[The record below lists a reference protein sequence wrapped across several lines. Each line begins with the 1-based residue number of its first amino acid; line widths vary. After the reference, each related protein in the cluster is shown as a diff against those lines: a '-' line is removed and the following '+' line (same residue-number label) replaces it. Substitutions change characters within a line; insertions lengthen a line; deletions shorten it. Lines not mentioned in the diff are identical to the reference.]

1 MKWPEGAVGRLAACR
16 VATSALERRER
27 TQAEFFIGDQRVD
40 RERRGPWESGARWAS
55 SVALRARG
63 KTATPAIHPVEPT
76 LRER

>member
-1 MKWPEGAVGRLAACR
+1 MAGESRGGDWPRAG

-27 TQAEFFIGDQRVD
+27 TQVEIFIGDLRGG
-40 RERRGPWESGARWAS
+40 RERRGLWESGARWESA
-55 SVALRARG
+55 VAFRARW

>member
-40 RERRGPWESGARWAS
+40 RERRGPRESGARWAS
-55 SVALRARG
+55 SVAFRARG
-63 KTATPAIHPVEPT
+63 KTATPAIHPVELT